1 MRREQETR
9 KRLTPFR
16 GWAFLFLLSFLAL
29 LALPGMLWAE
39 EAAIIAASRGKV
51 EISRGESP
59 WGAAVPGAILHWGDR
74 IRAGKGGRATIVL
87 VDERSVDI
95 HEHTLLVLNKKD
107 FTTKKGLGKIISGL
121 FGLVKN
127 KFTDTKYTN
136 AALGEVGAVRGE
148 AEEEELE
155 DYPLSAK
162 EEEELT
168 AKREA
173 LEESKAFSEPTA
185 GDYLL
190 LGMLLEDYEQYR
202 SAEKAYRSSMKQD
215 ELTAATAASFLIDL
229 YVKNDLLAKAKNLQ
243 TQFTK

>member
-1 MRREQETR
+1 MWWG
-9 KRLTPFR
+9 LLFSL
-16 GWAFLFLLSFLAL
+16 FLF
-29 LALPGMLWAE
+29 ALPGTLWAE

-51 EISRGESP
+51 EVSRGESP
-59 WGAAVPGAILHWGDR
+59 WGAAVPGAILHWGDS
-74 IRAGKGGRATIVL
+74 IRAGKDGRATIVL
-87 VDERSVDI
+87 ADERSVDI

-107 FTTKKGLGKIISGL
+107 LTTKKGLGKFISGL
-121 FGLVKN
+121 FSLVKN
-127 KFTDTKYTN
+127 KFADTKYTN

-173 LEESKAFSEPTA
+173 LQATQASSGATA
-185 GDYLL
+185 EGNLL

-202 SAEKAYRSSMKQD
+202 SAEKAYSRSMELD
-215 ELTAATAASFLIDL
+215 ERIAGTAASFLIDL

-243 TQFTK
+243 DQLTE